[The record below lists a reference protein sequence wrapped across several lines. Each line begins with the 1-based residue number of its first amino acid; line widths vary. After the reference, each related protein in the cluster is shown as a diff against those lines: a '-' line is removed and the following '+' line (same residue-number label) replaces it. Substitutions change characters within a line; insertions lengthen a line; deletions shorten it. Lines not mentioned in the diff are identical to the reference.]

1 MIKNIPSV
9 TKRVGEREKRICLA
23 YYLFFYDYCNSIRQ
37 CVTLDFN
44 GRNMKHIF
52 YPISLFAAI
61 FFGACAQTGEN
72 GQSVRQNSTD
82 EVTTIA
88 AIPSCGEEAKAQLV
102 QESSQSIS
110 ITVKGGINP
119 SAWKPGET
127 ATLTFNRFPRNAAQL
142 QAVQEQYG
150 GKPEVAVLL
159 ELMAFEIYN
168 HDKAE
173 GLKCLEMV
181 NVTNNI
187 PDVTRILKD
196 RYNPQY
202 GDYYT
207 PQLVATYVEGATPEN
222 AYKANQPFTIQVR
235 SHKVNKYQDSN
246 ALKGTVLYLEVYS
259 SGYDTPWRGI
269 SVTKQKGCPYYKA
282 VNCPSLYTQCKPVS
296 FKIDDEYTDIWAQ

>member
-1 MIKNIPSV
+1 
-9 TKRVGEREKRICLA
+9 
-23 YYLFFYDYCNSIRQ
+23 
-37 CVTLDFN
+37 
-44 GRNMKHIF
+44 MKHIF
-52 YPISLFAAI
+52 YPIFLFAAV

-72 GQSVRQNSTD
+72 GQSVRQNSTN

-88 AIPSCGEEAKAQLV
+88 EIPSVGEGVQSEAVANNAQA
-102 QESSQSIS
+102 
-110 ITVKGGINP
+110 ITVTVKEGINP
-119 SAWKPGET
+119 IDWKPGET
-127 ATLTFNRFPRNAAQL
+127 ATLTFSGFPRNAAQL

-168 HDKAE
+168 HDKEE
-173 GLKCLEMV
+173 GSKCLDMV

-207 PQLVATYVEGATPEN
+207 PQLVATYMEGATPEN
-222 AYKANQPFTIQVR
+222 AYKAKQPFTIQVR

>member
-1 MIKNIPSV
+1 MKHVIYSAVAFATLTFAACDQPNGGGQSASSNNTNEVTSIAEIPSAGDGV
-9 TKRVGEREKRICLA
+9 QSEANHVA
-23 YYLFFYDYCNSIRQ
+23 NNAQ
-37 CVTLDFN
+37 
-44 GRNMKHIF
+44 
-52 YPISLFAAI
+52 PI
-61 FFGACAQTGEN
+61 T
-72 GQSVRQNSTD
+72 
-82 EVTTIA
+82 VTT
-88 AIPSCGEEAKAQLV
+88 
-102 QESSQSIS
+102 
-110 ITVKGGINP
+110 KGGIDP
-119 SAWKPGET
+119 QTWKPGET
-127 ATLTFNRFPRNAAQL
+127 ATLTFNRFPKNAAEW

-150 GKPEVAVLL
+150 NKPEAAVLL

-168 HDKAE
+168 HDKEE
-173 GLKCLEMV
+173 GGKCLDMG

-207 PQLVATYVEGATPEN
+207 PQLVATYMEGATPEN

-269 SVTKQKGCPYYKA
+269 SVTKQKGCLYYKA

>member
-1 MIKNIPSV
+1 
-9 TKRVGEREKRICLA
+9 
-23 YYLFFYDYCNSIRQ
+23 
-37 CVTLDFN
+37 
-44 GRNMKHIF
+44 MKHVI
-52 YPISLFAAI
+52 YSAVVLTALSFAACDQPNA
-61 FFGACAQTGEN
+61 G
-72 GQSVRQNSTD
+72 GQAVSSNNTN

-88 AIPSCGEEAKAQLV
+88 EIPSAGDGVQSEANHVANNAQP
-102 QESSQSIS
+102 
-110 ITVKGGINP
+110 ITVTTKEGIDP
-119 SAWKPGET
+119 QTWKPGET
-127 ATLTFNRFPRNAAQL
+127 ATLTFNRFPKNAAEW

-150 GKPEVAVLL
+150 NKPEAAVLL

-168 HDKAE
+168 HDKEE
-173 GLKCLEMV
+173 GSKCLEMV

-207 PQLVATYVEGATPEN
+207 PQLVATYMEGATPEN
-222 AYKANQPFTIQVR
+222 AYKAKQPFTIQVR

>member
-1 MIKNIPSV
+1 MKHVIYSAVTLATFFFAACDQANVGGQSGSANNSNEVTPIAEIPSV
-9 TKRVGEREKRICLA
+9 GGETKSEIVA
-23 YYLFFYDYCNSIRQ
+23 NNTQ
-37 CVTLDFN
+37 
-44 GRNMKHIF
+44 
-52 YPISLFAAI
+52 PI
-61 FFGACAQTGEN
+61 T
-72 GQSVRQNSTD
+72 
-82 EVTTIA
+82 VTT
-88 AIPSCGEEAKAQLV
+88 
-102 QESSQSIS
+102 
-110 ITVKGGINP
+110 KGGIDPQN
-119 SAWKPGET
+119 WKPGET
-127 ATLTFNRFPRNAAQL
+127 ATLTFNRFPKNAAEW

-150 GKPEVAVLL
+150 NKPEAAVLL

-168 HDKAE
+168 HDKEE
-173 GLKCLEMV
+173 GGKCLDMG

-207 PQLVATYVEGATPEN
+207 PQLVATYMEGATPEN
-222 AYKANQPFTIQVR
+222 AYKANQPFSIQVR

-269 SVTKQKGCPYYKA
+269 SVTKQKGCPYYKV